1 MTFLCQYFNTCQYLG
16 ILQILFDAILEKKH
30 LYVGQSSDI
39 KFIFF
44 FLMQFLFLT
53 LRSYVQAVRRLDD
66 IGKLYCFKYRKI
78 H

>member
-1 MTFLCQYFNTCQYLG
+1 MWDKGATLSL
-16 ILQILFDAILEKKH
+16 
-30 LYVGQSSDI
+30 
-39 KFIFF
+39 FF

>member
-1 MTFLCQYFNTCQYLG
+1 MTFLCQYSNTCQYLG

-66 IGKLYCFKYRKI
+66 IGKLYCFKHRKI

>member
-1 MTFLCQYFNTCQYLG
+1 MWDKAATLS
-16 ILQILFDAILEKKH
+16 LF
-30 LYVGQSSDI
+30 S
-39 KFIFF
+39 F